1 MESAK
6 GTTRV
11 SIRKKMV
18 LMAIGLGAVY
28 WLLGS
33 MADVFV
39 FRDGTLVEEIF
50 TLDLHKIWMR
60 SLVLCTLIMF
70 SIYALS
76 IISERRRAED
86 ALRESEEKHRTL
98 VEHSLQGL
106 AVIQDFRV
114 VFANSAATEITGYSV
129 IQLVSMNPQQVRTI
143 VHPEDRKLA
152 WQRFKDRIDGKPVR
166 SRNEYRLTRKDGT
179 IRWIELF
186 SSSIEY
192 QGKPALQAAFIDIT
206 NRKQAEEELQQSEKK
221 YRALFNQARDGI
233 ALIDVE
239 TGQII
244 DCNTEFENQTGRRLK
259 ELKQMKIWET
269 RPAEKVDMAKKKF
282 LAIRERGAGDSNEL
296 EFQKPNGE
304 IVHVDFVS
312 KVVKIQDKEYVQ
324 SIVRDIGERKRA
336 EEDLRDSEEKYSKL
350 FHCSNDAIFLHDLD
364 GNILDVNQ
372 RVSDLFGYTK
382 EEILSLRISDL
393 HPQQVVD
400 KSKWAFDKIAE
411 DEFVAFEIDFQK
423 KGGDIFPAEVS
434 SSLFGIG
441 GNKVIQGIVRDIT
454 ERKRA
459 EQALRESEQKFRSLA
474 ERSPNMIFINKKGR
488 LVYANERCEEIMG
501 YTKQEF
507 YSPDFNFFDLISTE
521 YKELV
526 KENFNKHMM
535 GEEVRPYEYA
545 ITTKQGKRIEAI
557 LNSKLITYAGED
569 AILGIVTDIT
579 ERKRAEEI
587 LRKTKEKAEEANR
600 LKSEFLAN
608 MSHEIRTPMN
618 AVIGMTDITLDT
630 ELTDEQRDYL
640 NTVKLSA
647 RALLELLNDIL
658 DLSKIEADKIELENI
673 DFDLRITVEGVV
685 DTLAPKASSKGLE
698 LACMIHHQVPS
709 LLRGDPGRLR
719 QILVNLLGNAI
730 KFTEKGEVVVGVD
743 LQEETKDQVTLL
755 FSVTDTGA
763 GISKDKQRKIFE
775 SFTQAD
781 GSTTRKYGGTGLG
794 LSICK
799 RLIELMK
806 GQIGVDSE
814 PAKGSRFWFSV
825 TLEKQEELKEEPPT
839 PPDIQGMRVLVV
851 DDNQTNRTIL
861 VKMLESF
868 GCSSEAVERG
878 SQAID
883 ILKRAARKEKL
894 FDLVLLDML
903 MPGMDGEQVLRT
915 IKKDPEIKDIT
926 VIILTSLG
934 ERGDAA
940 RLEALGCAGYLLKPI
955 KQSQLFDT
963 IITIMSRQSRGGE
976 PKSSKIVTRH
986 TIAEEK
992 RRRIRLLLA
1001 EDNPM
1006 NQKLAI
1012 ALLKRAGYLV
1022 DAVENGR
1029 MVTEALN
1036 QKAYDL
1042 ILMDV
1047 QMPEMDGIEAT
1058 QAIRAS
1064 EGKQRHTPI
1073 IAMTAHA
1080 MKGDRERC
1088 LRAGM
1093 DDYISK
1099 PIEPQELLNAIKKWT
1114 ASSPPKAI
1122 TRQKVSVEKAS
1133 GQSEALHAEEAIA
1146 RFDGDEEFFKEML
1159 LEFLKYAP
1167 EQMKTLYQ
1175 AIRKGQAKELER
1187 VAHGIK
1193 GAAAN
1198 LGARG
1203 IADLCLKLELLGR
1216 TGDLAEAEGVLD
1228 DLKSEF
1234 KLLQEHVQQCYEIER
1249 VQKIC

>member
-1 MESAK
+1 MESTK
-6 GTTRV
+6 GTARF

-18 LMAIGLGAVY
+18 LMAIGLGALC

-39 FRDGTLVEEIF
+39 FREGTMVEEIF

-76 IISERRRAED
+76 IIFERRQAEG
-86 ALRESEEKHRTL
+86 ALRESELKHRTL
-98 VEHSLQGL
+98 VENSLQGL
-106 AVIQDFRV
+106 VVIQDYRI
-114 VFANSAATEITGYSV
+114 VFANSAAAEITGYSV
-129 IQLVSMNPQQVRTI
+129 IQLVSLEPQQVRSI
-143 VHPEDRKLA
+143 VHSEDQKQA
-152 WQRFKDRIDGKPVR
+152 WKRFQDRMDGKPVR
-166 SRNEYRLTRKDGT
+166 SRNEYRIIRKDGSE
-179 IRWIELF
+179 RWIELF

-192 QGKPALQAAFIDIT
+192 KGKPALQVAFVDIT
-206 NRKQAEEELQQSEKK
+206 ERKHAEKALKNAKQEKEVILDSLVEHVIHHDKEMNILWPNLAACESAGLTREELIGRHCYEIWPQRSDPCPDCPVLK
-221 YRALFNQARDGI
+221 ALETDQPQEVQKSTPDGKMW
-233 ALIDVE
+233 
-239 TGQII
+239 
-244 DCNTEFENQTGRRLK
+244 F
-259 ELKQMKIWET
+259 
-269 RPAEKVDMAKKKF
+269 
-282 LAIRERGAGDSNEL
+282 IRGY
-296 EFQKPNGE
+296 P
-304 IVHVDFVS
+304 
-312 KVVKIQDKEYVQ
+312 
-324 SIVRDIGERKRA
+324 VRDTLGNAVGGVEVTLEVTEQERA
-336 EEDLRDSEEKYSKL
+336 QEELRESEEKYSKL
-350 FHCSNDAIFLHDLD
+350 FRYSNDAIFLHDSE

-372 RVSDLFGYTK
+372 KVLDLFGYTK
-382 EEILSLRISDL
+382 KEILSLNITDL
-393 HPQQVVD
+393 HPQQVQD
-400 KSKWAFDKIAE
+400 KSKWAFDKISK

-423 KGGDIFPAEVS
+423 KNGEVFPAEVS

-441 GNKVIQGIVRDIT
+441 GKKVIQGIVRDIT
-454 ERKRA
+454 ERKQA

-474 ERSPNMIFINKKGR
+474 ERSPNMIFINKKGK

-507 YSPDFNFFDLISTE
+507 YSPDFNFLDLISPE
-521 YKELV
+521 SKDLV
-526 KENFNKHMM
+526 EENFNKHMM
-535 GEEVRPYEYA
+535 GEEVHPYEYT
-545 ITTKQGKRIEAI
+545 IITKQGKKIEAI
-557 LNSKLITYAGED
+557 LNSKLITYDGED

-600 LKSEFLAN
+600 LKSQFLAN

-630 ELTDEQRDYL
+630 NLTDEQRDYL

-658 DLSKIEADKIELENI
+658 DLSKIEADKIEIENI

-685 DTLAPKASSKGLE
+685 DTLAPKASAKGLE

-709 LLRGDPGRLR
+709 LLRGDPGRIR

-730 KFTEKGEVVVGVD
+730 KFTEKGEVIVGVD
-743 LQEETKDQVTLL
+743 LQEETKNQATLL
-755 FSVTDTGA
+755 FSVTDTGM
-763 GISKDKQRKIFE
+763 GIPKENLKYIFE

-814 PAKGSRFWFSV
+814 PGKGSRFWFSV
-825 TLEKQEELKEEPPT
+825 TLEKQEELREELPI
-839 PPDIQGMRVLVV
+839 PPDIRGMRVLVV
-851 DDNQTNRTIL
+851 DDNKTNRTIL

-878 SQAID
+878 NQAID
-883 ILKRAARKEKL
+883 TLKRAAQKEKL

-915 IKKDPEIKDIT
+915 IKKDPEIKDTT

-934 ERGDAA
+934 ERGDAS

-963 IITIMSRQSRGGE
+963 IITILSRQSSTTGNKPSG
-976 PKSSKIVTRH
+976 IVTRH
-986 TIAEEK
+986 TLVEEK

-1022 DAVENGR
+1022 DAVENGQ
-1029 MVTEALN
+1029 MVMDAL
-1036 QKAYDL
+1036 KCKSYDL

-1047 QMPEMDGIEAT
+1047 QMPEMDGMKTT
-1058 QAIRAS
+1058 QAIRES
-1064 EGKQRHTPI
+1064 QGKKKHTPI

-1088 LRAGM
+1088 LQAGM

-1099 PIEPQELLNAIKKWT
+1099 PIEPQELMQAIKKWT
-1114 ASSPPKAI
+1114 TSSPPKA
-1122 TRQKVSVEKAS
+1122 TTGQKAS
-1133 GQSEALHAEEAIA
+1133 KEKSPDQDAAFYAEEAIA

-1159 LEFLKYAP
+1159 WEFLKYAP
-1167 EQMKTLYQ
+1167 EQMQNLYQ
-1175 AIRKGQAKELER
+1175 AIDKGQNKEVER
-1187 VAHGIK
+1187 IAHGIK

-1198 LGARG
+1198 LGAKG
-1203 IADLCLKLELLGR
+1203 IAEVCLKLELLGR
-1216 TGDLAEAEGVLD
+1216 TGDFAEAAIMLD
-1228 DLKSEF
+1228 NLKSEF
-1234 KLLQEHVQQCYEIER
+1234 KQLQEHVRQCYEIESA
-1249 VQKIC
+1249 QKTC

>member
-1 MESAK
+1 MESTK
-6 GTTRV
+6 GTARV

-18 LMAIGLGAVY
+18 LMAIGLGTLC

-39 FRDGTLVEEIF
+39 FREGTLVEEIF

-76 IISERRRAED
+76 IIFERRQAED
-86 ALRESEEKHRTL
+86 ALRESELKHRTL
-98 VEHSLQGL
+98 VENSLQGL
-106 AVIQDFRV
+106 VVVQDYRV
-114 VFANSAATEITGYSV
+114 VFANSAAAEITGYSV
-129 IQLVSMNPQQVRTI
+129 IQLMSLEPQQVRSI
-143 VHPEDRKLA
+143 VHPEDQEQA
-152 WQRFKDRIDGKPVR
+152 WKRFQDRINGKPVQ
-166 SRNEYRLTRKDGT
+166 SRNEYRFIRKDGT
-179 IRWIELF
+179 ERWIELF

-192 QGKPALQAAFIDIT
+192 QGKPALQAAFIDVT
-206 NRKQAEEELQQSEKK
+206 ERKQAEKALKNAKQEKEVILDSLVEHVIHHDKEMKILWPNRAACESAGLTREELIGRHCYEIWPQRSDPCPDCPVLK
-221 YRALFNQARDGI
+221 A
-233 ALIDVE
+233 VE
-239 TGQII
+239 TDQPQEVQKSTPDGKMW
-244 DCNTEFENQTGRRLK
+244 F
-259 ELKQMKIWET
+259 
-269 RPAEKVDMAKKKF
+269 
-282 LAIRERGAGDSNEL
+282 IRGY
-296 EFQKPNGE
+296 P
-304 IVHVDFVS
+304 
-312 KVVKIQDKEYVQ
+312 
-324 SIVRDIGERKRA
+324 VRDILGNAVGGVEVTLDVTERQRA
-336 EEDLRDSEEKYSKL
+336 QEELRESEEKYSKL
-350 FHCSNDAIFLHDLD
+350 FRYSNDAIFLHDLE

-372 RVSDLFGYTK
+372 KVLDLFGYTK
-382 EEILSLRISDL
+382 KEILSLKISDL
-393 HPQQVVD
+393 HPPQMQD
-400 KSKWAFDKIAE
+400 KCRWAFDKISE
-411 DEFVAFEIDFQK
+411 DEFVAFEIGFQK
-423 KGGDIFPAEVS
+423 RNGKVFTAEVS

-441 GNKVIQGIVRDIT
+441 GKKVIQGIVRDIT

-459 EQALRESEQKFRSLA
+459 EA
-474 ERSPNMIFINKKGR
+474 
-488 LVYANERCEEIMG
+488 IM
-501 YTKQEF
+501 
-507 YSPDFNFFDLISTE
+507 
-521 YKELV
+521 
-526 KENFNKHMM
+526 
-535 GEEVRPYEYA
+535 
-545 ITTKQGKRIEAI
+545 
-557 LNSKLITYAGED
+557 
-569 AILGIVTDIT
+569 
-579 ERKRAEEI
+579 
-587 LRKTKEKAEEANR
+587 RKTKEKAEEANR
-600 LKSEFLAN
+600 LKSQFLAN

-630 ELTDEQRDYL
+630 NLTDEQRDYL

-658 DLSKIEADKIELENI
+658 DLSKIEADKIEIENI
-673 DFDLRITVEGVV
+673 DFDLRVTVEGVV
-685 DTLAPKASSKGLE
+685 DTLAPKASAKGLE

-709 LLRGDPGRLR
+709 LLRGDPGRIR

-730 KFTEKGEVVVGVD
+730 KFTEKGEVIVGVD
-743 LQEETKDQVTLL
+743 LQEETKNQATLL
-755 FSVTDTGA
+755 FSVTDTGM
-763 GISKDKQRKIFE
+763 GIPKENLKYIFE

-814 PAKGSRFWFSV
+814 PGKGSRFWFSV
-825 TLEKQEELKEEPPT
+825 TLEKQEELREELPT
-839 PPDIQGMRVLVV
+839 PPDIRGMRVLVV
-851 DDNQTNRTIL
+851 DDNKTNRTIL

-868 GCSSEAVERG
+868 GCSAEAVERG

-903 MPGMDGEQVLRT
+903 MPGMNGEQVLRT
-915 IKKDPEIKDIT
+915 IKKDAEIKNTT

-940 RLEALGCAGYLLKPI
+940 RLEHLGCAGYLLKPI

-963 IITIMSRQSRGGE
+963 IITILSRQSRATE
-976 PKSSKIVTRH
+976 PKSSSIVTRH

-1029 MVTEALN
+1029 MVIEALER
-1036 QKAYDL
+1036 KTYDL

-1047 QMPEMDGIEAT
+1047 QMPEMDGTET
-1058 QAIRAS
+1058 TKEIRAG
-1064 EGKQRHTPI
+1064 EGKQKHIPV

-1088 LRAGM
+1088 LQAGM

-1099 PIEPQELLNAIKKWT
+1099 PIEPQELLHAIRKWT
-1114 ASSPPKAI
+1114 TSSPPKAI
-1122 TRQKVSVEKAS
+1122 TGQKVSKE
-1133 GQSEALHAEEAIA
+1133 EAADQGAVLHAEEAIA

-1159 LEFLKYAP
+1159 WEFLKYAP

-1175 AIRKGQAKELER
+1175 AIGKGQAKEVER

-1198 LGARG
+1198 LGAKG
-1203 IADLCLKLELLGR
+1203 IAEVCLKLELLGR
-1216 TGDLAEAEGVLD
+1216 TGDFAEAAIMLD
-1228 DLKSEF
+1228 NLKSEF
-1234 KLLQEHVQQCYEIER
+1234 KRLKGHAQKCYRLEG
-1249 VQKIC
+1249 VQKTCQVN